1 VTQSRW
7 DWKTGLHPAASGLA
21 SRDATR
27 NSPLSSFGSSV
38 SRRVAKVRVVVRG
51 TAQFPEPR
59 QGDFFDNAFVEVNGH
74 GRHTYKPLSDS
85 KRQVTA

>member
-1 VTQSRW
+1 MRASTR
-7 DWKTGLHPAASGLA
+7 LAAA
-21 SRDATR
+21 ATL

-38 SRRVAKVRVVVRG
+38 SRSVARVRIVVSSA
-51 TAQFPEPR
+51 AQFPESR

>member
-1 VTQSRW
+1 
-7 DWKTGLHPAASGLA
+7 LAAA
-21 SRDATR
+21 ATL

>member
-1 VTQSRW
+1 
-7 DWKTGLHPAASGLA
+7 
-21 SRDATR
+21 
-27 NSPLSSFGSSV
+27 
-38 SRRVAKVRVVVRG
+38 VAKVRVVVHG

>member
-1 VTQSRW
+1 MQSRW
-7 DWKTGLHPAASGLA
+7 DWESGIHARASTRLATAATL
-21 SRDATR
+21 

-38 SRRVAKVRVVVRG
+38 SRRVARVRVVVRG
-51 TAQFPEPR
+51 AAQFPEPR

-74 GRHTYKPLSDS
+74 RRHTYKPLSDS